1 MKKQNDKQQSGFSL
15 IEIAIVLVIIG
26 LLIGGVLK
34 GQAMVKNSKI
44 KRIATDTAAV
54 QGALNAYM
62 DSYWVLPG
70 DDANSATRWAIAAPA
85 TQVAATRGN
94 GLIEGFFNDPAG
106 AKVVDAAATV
116 ETTHAWNHLYCEGL
130 IKGVCTA
137 TAGATIAPPT
147 NPIGGITGV
156 ADGRV
161 TANRHLG
168 LTKKMVC
175 MRGIPSEYAMVY
187 DTQFDDGAGL
197 TGDVRG
203 SAAADDGTAV
213 GTATTYDITNA
224 QIIICTGF

>member
-1 MKKQNDKQQSGFSL
+1 MRKPNDKQQSGFSL

-85 TQVAATRGN
+85 SGTGTTGN
-94 GLIEGFFNDPAG
+94 GLIEGFFNDAAG
-106 AKVVDAAATV
+106 NTAVTVATTV
-116 ETTHAWNHLYCEGL
+116 ESSHAWNHLYCEGL